1 MYSNGN
7 EEMHTVHNQV
17 MATINLFRMRQ
28 ERAIA
33 PEFSRA
39 IHSNETGVRST
50 GTTHWAIGQ
59 AAWAILK
66 KEGVMDTL
74 YKQLE
79 DMKNKA
85 AEEYHAIL
93 FLHLAD

>member
-17 MATINLFRMRQ
+17 MATINLFRTRQ

-39 IHSNETGVRST
+39 IHSNETGV
-50 GTTHWAIGQ
+50 A
-59 AAWAILK
+59 
-66 KEGVMDTL
+66 
-74 YKQLE
+74 
-79 DMKNKA
+79 
-85 AEEYHAIL
+85 
-93 FLHLAD
+93 